1 MLAKRVV
8 GGSVPSS
15 RGQVKGNGVKLRIGM
30 LVLAA
35 LGASATAAT
44 PERVAE
50 AALRA
55 APVWDG
61 HNDMPE
67 QLRDRRKG
75 LIADFD
81 FRDTTGT
88 ADPAR
93 DKQVMHTDLTRLKR
107 GRVGA
112 QFWSVWVSTS
122 LTEQQAIQATLE
134 QIDLTKRIVA
144 RYPQDLQ
151 LATSADEV
159 ERAMKAG
166 RIASLI
172 GMEGGHSIGSSL
184 GVLRQMYALGARYM
198 TLAHSKNTTWVD
210 SATDAPVHDGLTDF
224 GRDVVREMQRLGML
238 VDLSHVSE
246 AAMLD
251 ALEVAKAPVIFSHS
265 GVRAVDRHPR
275 NVPDSVLDRLRAN
288 GGIVMVVTLPSYVSE
303 EVRGWAARRAG
314 EKARIEADHS
324 GDPAGAKAGFAAWEQ
339 ANPVPR
345 ATIGQVADHI
355 DHVVKRAG
363 ADHVGIGGDFDGM
376 DSTVAGLADV
386 SAYPALFAELA
397 RRGYSQADLEKIA
410 SRNMLRVM
418 RAAERYAVAH
428 RADLP
433 IENATAF

>member
-1 MLAKRVV
+1 M
-8 GGSVPSS
+8 
-15 RGQVKGNGVKLRIGM
+15 KGNGVKLRIGL

-35 LGASATAAT
+35 LGTPAGAAT
-44 PERVAE
+44 PEQVAE

-67 QLRDRRKG
+67 QLRDRRKD

-93 DKQVMHTDLTRLKR
+93 DKRAMHTDLTRLKR
-107 GRVGA
+107 GHVGA

-122 LTEQQAIQATLE
+122 LTEQQAVQATLE

-144 RYPQDLQ
+144 RYPQELQ
-151 LATSADEV
+151 LATSADDV

-172 GMEGGHSIGSSL
+172 GMEGGHSIGTSL

-198 TLAHSKNTTWVD
+198 TLAHFKNTSWAD
-210 SATDAPVHDGLTDF
+210 SATDAPAHDGLTDF

-246 AAMLD
+246 ATMLD
-251 ALEVAKAPVIFSHS
+251 TLDVAKAPVIFSHS
-265 GVRAVDRHPR
+265 GVRAVDNHPR
-275 NVPDSVLDRLRAN
+275 NVPDTVLDRLKAN

-303 EVRGWAARRAG
+303 EVRGWTVRQAG
-314 EKARIEADHS
+314 EKARIEAGHV
-324 GDPAGAKAGFAAWEQ
+324 GDPAGAKAALAAWEQ

-345 ATIGQVADHI
+345 ATISQVADHI
-355 DHVVKRAG
+355 DHVAKRVG
-363 ADHVGIGGDFDGM
+363 IDHVGIGGDFDGM
-376 DSTVAGLADV
+376 DSTVAGMDDV
-386 SAYPALFAELA
+386 SGYPALFTELA

-418 RAAERYAVAH
+418 RAAERYAAAH
-428 RADLP
+428 RSDPP

>member
-1 MLAKRVV
+1 ME
-8 GGSVPSS
+8 
-15 RGQVKGNGVKLRIGM
+15 GNGVKLRIGL

-35 LGASATAAT
+35 LGTPVAAAT
-44 PERVAE
+44 PEQVAK

-61 HNDMPE
+61 HNDMPG

-75 LIADFD
+75 LTADFD
-81 FRDTTGT
+81 FRDTTST
-88 ADPAR
+88 ADAAT
-93 DKQVMHTDLTRLKR
+93 DKGAMHTDLIRLKR

-122 LTEQQAIQATLE
+122 LTEQQAVQATLE

-151 LATSADEV
+151 FATSADDV

-172 GMEGGHSIGSSL
+172 GMEGGHGIGTSL

-198 TLAHSKNTTWVD
+198 TLTHSKNTSWAD
-210 SATDAPVHDGLTDF
+210 SATDAPVHGGLTDF
-224 GRDVVREMQRLGML
+224 GRDVVGEMQRLGML

-246 AAMLD
+246 ATMLD

-265 GVRAVDRHPR
+265 GARAVDRHPR
-275 NVPDSVLDRLRAN
+275 NVPDSVLDRLNAN
-288 GGIVMVVTLPSYVSE
+288 GGLVMVVTLPSYVSE
-303 EVRGWAARRAG
+303 EVRGWTVRQTA
-314 EKARIEADHS
+314 EKARIEAEHI
-324 GDPAGAKAGFAAWEQ
+324 GDPAGAKTELAAWEK
-339 ANPVPR
+339 ANPIPR
-345 ATIGQVADHI
+345 ATIAQVADHI

-363 ADHVGIGGDFDGM
+363 IDHVGIGGDFDGM
-376 DSTVAGLADV
+376 DSTVKGLDDV
-386 SAYPALFAELA
+386 STYPALFAELA
-397 RRGYSQADLEKIA
+397 RRGYAKAQLEKIA

-418 RAAERYAVAH
+418 RAAERYATTH
-428 RADLP
+428 RSSPP